1 MSEKTNFIPANELPL
16 AEGEQVE
23 VLCLENGEMK
33 RKPADG
39 LGGGSG
45 YDAMILITR
54 DPDNEWDTMV
64 LESGSH
70 AEIHAK
76 IMAGKTVSV
85 AMKDVTLSGGVPF
98 GLSVLTSVRVDCCSD
113 ISEPIYCQFISPFDN
128 NLRAAVIAP
137 DNSTYWD

>member
-1 MSEKTNFIPANELPL
+1 MENINLIPANELPL

-39 LGGGSG
+39 LGGSG
-45 YDAMILITR
+45 YDAVILFTR
-54 DPDNEWDTMV
+54 DPDNERDTLE

-76 IMAGKTVSV
+76 IRAGEIVNV
-85 AMKDVTLSGGVPF
+85 AMKTVELSGGVPF
-98 GLSVLTSVRVDCCSD
+98 VRSVSTAASVMCRSD
-113 ISEPIYCQFISPFDN
+113 NSEPVNCYLPVGNDLWMILIESN
-128 NLRAAVIAP
+128 NNV
-137 DNSTYWD
+137 YWD